1 MTHKQERALQALLT
15 SRTVKEAAEKAGTTD
30 NTIRRYM
37 KDPEFI
43 TVYKERVSE
52 IMEAATRN
60 LQQNFS
66 AAIDRLGRIV
76 ANDEESSTN
85 HIAAAR
91 ALLDYGLRF
100 TEFND
105 VLSELEATEGGTD
118 VL

>member
-1 MTHKQERALQALLT
+1 MQALLT
-15 SRTVKEAAEKAGTTD
+15 SRTVKEAAAKAGTTD

-37 KDPEFI
+37 KDPEFV

-60 LQQNFS
+60 LQQNFN

-76 ANDEESSTN
+76 ADDEESGTN
-85 HIAAAR
+85 QIAAAR
-91 ALLDYGLRF
+91 ALLDYGLKF

-105 VLSELEATEGGTD
+105 ILSELETAEGGAD

>member
-15 SRTVKEAAEKAGTTD
+15 SRTVKEAAAKAGTTD

-37 KDPEFI
+37 KDPEFV

-60 LQQNFS
+60 LQQNFN

-76 ANDEESSTN
+76 ADDEESGTN
-85 HIAAAR
+85 QIAAAR
-91 ALLDYGLRF
+91 ALLDYGLKF

-105 VLSELEATEGGTD
+105 ILSELETAEGGAD

>member
-1 MTHKQERALQALLT
+1 MQALLT
-15 SRTVKEAAEKAGTTD
+15 SRTVKEAAAKAGTTD

-37 KDPEFI
+37 KNPEFVTI
-43 TVYKERVSE
+43 YKERVSE

-60 LQQNFS
+60 LQQNFN

-76 ANDEESSTN
+76 ADDEESGTN
-85 HIAAAR
+85 QIAAAR
-91 ALLDYGLRF
+91 ALLDYGLKF

-105 VLSELEATEGGTD
+105 ILSELETAEGGAD

>member
-1 MTHKQERALQALLT
+1 MQALLT
-15 SRTVKEAAEKAGTTD
+15 SRTVKEAAAKAGTTD

-37 KDPEFI
+37 KNHEFV

-60 LQQNFS
+60 LQQNFN

-76 ANDEESSTN
+76 ADDEESGTN
-85 HIAAAR
+85 QIAAAR
-91 ALLDYGLRF
+91 ALLDYGLKF

-105 VLSELEATEGGTD
+105 ILSELETAEGGAD

>member
-1 MTHKQERALQALLT
+1 MQALLS

-30 NTIRRYM
+30 RTIRRYM

-43 TVYKERVSE
+43 GVYKDRVSE
-52 IMEAATRN
+52 VMAAATRN
-60 LQQNFS
+60 LQQHLA

-76 ANDEESSTN
+76 TDDEESGTN
-85 HIAAAR
+85 QIAAAR
-91 ALLDYGLRF
+91 TLLDYGLKF

-105 VLSELEATEGGTD
+105 ILSELETAEGEAD

>member
-1 MTHKQERALQALLT
+1 MQALLT
-15 SRTVKEAAEKAGTTD
+15 SRTVKEAAQKAGTTD

-37 KDPEFI
+37 KDPEFVA
-43 TVYKERVSE
+43 VYKERVSE

-60 LQQNFS
+60 LQQNFN

-76 ANDEESSTN
+76 ADDEESGTN
-85 HIAAAR
+85 QIAAAR
-91 ALLDYGLRF
+91 ALLDYGLKF

-105 VLSELEATEGGTD
+105 ILSELETAEGGAD

>member
-1 MTHKQERALQALLT
+1 MQALLT
-15 SRTVKEAAEKAGTTD
+15 SRTVKEAAAKAGTTD

-37 KDPEFI
+37 KDPEFV

-60 LQQNFS
+60 LQQNFN

-76 ANDEESSTN
+76 ADDEESGTN
-85 HIAAAR
+85 QIAAAR
-91 ALLDYGLRF
+91 ALLDYGLKF

-105 VLSELEATEGGTD
+105 ILSELETAEGVAD